1 MADIEINWPL
11 DLRPGEQ
18 SFYIR
23 TVSTRFDNPLTGQVQ
38 VLERDAARWVTK
50 LSLVRS
56 ELDARRL
63 DALLATLR
71 GAVGHVFVP
80 DFRRLKAKGSL
91 AGSPQLVSGTGTSLT
106 VDGFTPDAL
115 GVLKAGDLI
124 QTSTGRTHIVLQ
136 DVDADVTGVA
146 SVNIAPRL
154 REPVTVGALITDDCR
169 VRMRLSDDSQTEN
182 ATDNRYLTSFDLE
195 LIEVLPQ

>member
-1 MADIEINWPL
+1 MAEIELTWPL

-23 TVSTRFDNPLTGQVQ
+23 TLSTRFENPLTGQVQ

-56 ELDARRL
+56 ELDSRRL
-63 DALLATLR
+63 DALLAALR

-80 DFRRLKAKGSL
+80 DFRRLSAKGSL
-91 AGSPQLVSGTGTSLT
+91 AGSPQLVSGAGTSLT
-106 VDGFTPDAL
+106 IDGFTPDAI

-124 QTSTGRTHIVLQ
+124 QPSLGRSHIVLQ
-136 DVDADVTGVA
+136 DIDADALGEAIVP
-146 SVNIAPRL
+146 IAPRL
-154 REPVTVGALITDDCR
+154 REVVTPGALITDNCR
-169 VRMRLSDDSQTEN
+169 VRMRLADDDGTEN
-182 ATDNRYLTSFDLE
+182 TTDNRRLTSFDLE
-195 LIEVLPQ
+195 FIEVLPQ

>member
-115 GVLKAGDLI
+115 GILKAGDLI

-136 DVDADVTGVA
+136 DVDADVMGAA
-146 SVNIAPRL
+146 SVSIAPRL
-154 REPVTVGALITDDCR
+154 REPVTVGDLITDDCR

>member
-11 DLRPGEQ
+11 DLRPGAQ

-80 DFRRLKAKGSL
+80 DFRRCKAKGSL
-91 AGSPQLVSGTGTSLT
+91 AGNPQLVSGAGTSLT
-106 VDGFTPDAL
+106 VNGFTPDAL

-136 DVDADVTGVA
+136 DVDADVTGAA

-154 REPVTVGALITDDCR
+154 REPVTVGVLITDDCR

-182 ATDNRYLTSFDLE
+182 ATDNRHLTSFDLE

>member
-1 MADIEINWPL
+1 MAEIEINWPL

-91 AGSPQLVSGTGTSLT
+91 AGNPQLVSGIGTSLT

-115 GVLKAGDLI
+115 GILKAGDLI

-136 DVDADVTGVA
+136 DVDADVMGAA
-146 SVNIAPRL
+146 SVSIAPRL
-154 REPVTVGALITDDCR
+154 REPVTVGDLITDDCR